1 MRCLRYWTGKR
12 NQFWF
17 EISNVI
23 CLSVTGWPLDANT
36 AGSLAIT
43 IRQHS
48 LSRYLYFLFM
58 GNTVVSY
65 CNSLVN
71 SLNQSNTS
79 VNWKLP
85 TPFRRRRRQIN
96 SSSCCLWTSSI
107 RNDYEVSVKQFE
119 ISILLI
125 YTEEYSDSVNR
136 RFYDLVDTI
145 SIEVHGL
152 PPMWGQS
159 KFKQH
164 EIQISKLLWMKN
176 FPL

>member
-1 MRCLRYWTGKR
+1 M
-12 NQFWF
+12 
-17 EISNVI
+17 S
-23 CLSVTGWPLDANT
+23 WPLDANT

-43 IRQHS
+43 IFLRQHS
-48 LSRYLYFLFM
+48 LSRHLYFLFM
-58 GNTVVSY
+58 SNTVVSY

-79 VNWKLP
+79 VNWKP
-85 TPFRRRRRQIN
+85 TPSRRRRRQIN

-136 RFYDLVDTI
+136 RFFDLVDTI

-152 PPMWGQS
+152 PPMWGPS
-159 KFKQH
+159 NLNNMKFKFQSCFEWRIFH
-164 EIQISKLLWMKN
+164 CS
-176 FPL
+176 F